1 MPLEI
6 DLTNEIGK
14 LEAMLGD
21 MLSKQ
26 LPFAASRALNDTAFD
41 VRKRIVGSTWPKA
54 FKVKNTRFAGRT
66 FKVLVR
72 ADKYNLATV
81 VGGEFTYPWVEAW
94 VARQIAGGDKRSVK
108 GGLVA
113 IPVNPERNAGGSIPK
128 SQKPLNLKGSFIRN
142 TKGGNKVIVKRD
154 RITKETTVKYVL
166 VPKAHIAP
174 AFRFYQDAED
184 TVLRTF
190 IGHLD
195 FRIASAVFSGVP

>member
-1 MPLEI
+1 MPIEI
-6 DLTNEIGK
+6 DLTGEIDK
-14 LEAMLGD
+14 LVDLLGNQ
-21 MLSKQ
+21 LLRQ

-41 VRKRIVGSTWPKA
+41 VRRRIVGSTWPKA

-66 FKVLVR
+66 FKVLVK
-72 ADKYNLATV
+72 ADKYNLTSV
-81 VGGEFTYPWVEAW
+81 VGGEFSYPWVEQW
-94 VARQIAGGDKRSVK
+94 VERHIAGGDKRSYK

-113 IPVNPERNAGGSIPK
+113 IPVNIQRNAGGSVVK
-128 SQKPLNLKGSFIRN
+128 RLKPLNMKSAFIRN
-142 TKGGNKVIVKRD
+142 TKGGNKVILTRD
-154 RITKETTVKYVL
+154 RSTKEVTVRYVL

-195 FRIASAVFSGVP
+195 YRMSQTI

>member
-1 MPLEI
+1 
-6 DLTNEIGK
+6 
-14 LEAMLGD
+14 MLGET
-21 MLSKQ
+21 LSKQ

-72 ADKYNLATV
+72 ADKYNLTSV

-94 VARQIAGGDKRSVK
+94 VSRQIAGGDKRSVK

>member
-1 MPLEI
+1 
-6 DLTNEIGK
+6 
-14 LEAMLGD
+14 MLGET
-21 MLSKQ
+21 LSKQ

-66 FKVLVR
+66 FKVLVK
-72 ADKYNLATV
+72 ADKFNLTSV
-81 VGGEFTYPWVEAW
+81 VGGEFSYPWVEAW
-94 VARQIAGGDKRSVK
+94 VARQISGGDKRSHT

-113 IPVNPERNAGGSIPK
+113 IPVNARRNATGSIK
-128 SQKPLNLKGSFIRN
+128 LSDKPVNLKNKFIRN
-142 TKGGNKVIVKRD
+142 TKGGNKVILTRD
-154 RITKETTVKYVL
+154 RSTKELTVRYVL

-195 FRIASAVFSGVP
+195 FRIASAVFSGGL